1 MANIIGIDGGG
12 TKTSFCLLDT
22 IKNTKDYIKAG
33 ETNFKNIGV
42 EEAKKKMKSG
52 LQNILEIKGLE
63 IKDIDCFVFGVAGCD
78 TEKDFETLRNI
89 LREIGINEKVFIYND
104 AKIAFKAC
112 SNKDGIILISGTG
125 SISFSYNK
133 NVEKRLGGW
142 GAEISDIGSGYW
154 IGRRFLE
161 DLLLYLENLYVKDI
175 IFQLFVEKY
184 VKDEDPFD
192 YIHENFKDIKSIA
205 SLTKFILSVESNYTD
220 KLLHEISDFFYMIID
235 NLYSDFESREI
246 DLILSG
252 SVMKNAKVYRLL
264 REKMSYTNKMKNIN
278 IILNDKEA
286 VEGCL
291 NLALEILSSKGEKN
305 ENLSAGF

>member
-1 MANIIGIDGGG
+1 MANIVGIDGGG
-12 TKTSFCLLDT
+12 TKTNFCLLNT
-22 IKNTKDYIKAG
+22 AENTKDYLKAG

-42 EEAKKKMKSG
+42 QKAKDNMKSG
-52 LQNILEIKGLE
+52 LQKVLEIRGLE
-63 IKDIDCFVFGVAGCD
+63 VKDIDCFVFGIAGCD
-78 TEKDFETLRNI
+78 TKKDFEI
-89 LREIGINEKVFIYND
+89 LENMLAEIGISENVFIYND

-125 SISFSYNK
+125 SISFSYDK
-133 NVEKRLGGW
+133 NTEKRLGGW

-175 IFQLFVEKY
+175 IFQEFVKKY
-184 VKDEDPFD
+184 IKDNNPFE
-192 YIHENFKDIKSIA
+192 YIQENFTDVKSIA
-205 SLTKFILSVESNYTD
+205 SVTKFVLSVESDYTD
-220 KLLHEISDFFYMIID
+220 KLLHEITDFFYMIVD
-235 NLYSDFESREI
+235 NLYSDFENREI

-252 SVMKNAKVYRLL
+252 SVLKNNKVYRLL
-264 REKMSYTNKMKNIN
+264 KEKMSYTNKMDNIN